1 MFEHQVTVRLH
12 DTDAAGVLYFAH
24 QFRIAHE
31 TYEAFMAAAG
41 FGLGD
46 LLRAGA
52 TALPIVHAEADYRMP
67 LRVGDKLTVS
77 LRVKRLGRTSFALNY
92 RLTRAGRVVGCVT
105 TAHVAI
111 AGRTGRKK
119 PLPARLRR
127 ALRKNGEER
136 RGNGE

>member
-52 TALPIVHAEADYRMP
+52 TALPIVHAEADYRAP
-67 LRVGDKLTVS
+67 LRVGDELTVS
-77 LRVKRLGRTSFALNY
+77 LSVKRLGRTSFTLDY
-92 RLTRAGRVVGCVT
+92 SLVRAGRVVGRVT
-105 TAHVAI
+105 TAHVAVD
-111 AGRTGRKK
+111 GRTGRKK
-119 PLPARLRR
+119 DLPVRLRR
-127 ALRKNGEER
+127 MMRAEG
-136 RGNGE
+136 

>member
-1 MFEHQVTVRLH
+1 MFKHQVTVRLH

-31 TYEAFMAAAG
+31 AYEAFMAAAG

-52 TALPIVHAEADYRMP
+52 TALPIVHAEADYRAP
-67 LRVGDKLTVS
+67 LRVGDELTVS
-77 LRVKRLGRTSFALNY
+77 LSVKRLGRTSFTLDY
-92 RLTRAGRVVGCVT
+92 SLTRAGRVVGRVT

-111 AGRTGRKK
+111 DGRTGRAKA
-119 PLPARLRR
+119 LPVRLRR
-127 ALRKNGEER
+127 MMRGE
-136 RGNGE
+136 